1 MAQREDFS
9 AGIVTITGEDNGAV
23 VVLRKDSS
31 GKITEC
37 KSSSAPSGA
46 GYAVGCIFINT
57 STGKISQN
65 EGTTSVASFNI
76 VGDITT
82 ADIGANVVTPV
93 KMGTRTVVALTDAAA
108 TPTIAQLMT
117 SSQFTITPTTARTF
131 TVPTAALT
139 VAGITG
145 ATVGTW
151 FDFSIV
157 NTAAFAVTVTGN
169 TGWTTSG
176 NMVVN
181 KGAATFRAILTNVTG
196 GAEAVTVYRQNS
208 GATVTDMALAS
219 GKMYVGQATGLADE
233 KTLSGAITTD
243 VNGVT
248 SLGANV
254 VTPVKMGTRTEVALT
269 DAAATPTIAQ
279 LMTSSQFTMTPTA
292 ARTFT
297 LPTAADVVAGITGAT
312 VGTWFDFGI
321 VNTAAFAVTVT
332 GNTGWTTSG
341 NMVVNKGAATFR
353 AILTNVTGGAEA
365 VTVYRQNSGAT
376 VTDMALASGK
386 MYVGQATGLAAEVT
400 PSADV
405 TIDTAGAVTIASAVV
420 TRAKQSAPAL
430 SKGDNVR
437 PATIATT
444 GNTDQYHI
452 VEETGALASI
462 DFSGVDALAAHDTN
476 YITFSVTN
484 LGQAG
489 GGSTAMLAATDENTT
504 KATGG
509 TALSANTKRSLTVH
523 GTGANLDV
531 VKGDRL
537 LVRAA
542 ASGTLANTV
551 TFPVY
556 CMRLS
561 GTT

>member
-1 MAQREDFS
+1 MPKREDFVAS
-9 AGIVTITGEDNGAV
+9 TLTLQGEDNGAV
-23 VVLRKDSS
+23 TVLRRDTDLN
-31 GKITEC
+31 ITEC

-46 GYAVGCIFINT
+46 GYAVGCTHINT
-57 STGKISQN
+57 VTGKISQN
-65 EGTTSVASFNI
+65 EGTVSSASFNI
-76 VGDITT
+76 IGDIAVGDL
-82 ADIGANVVTPV
+82 GANIVTPV
-93 KMGTRTVVALTDAAA
+93 KMGTRTLVALTDAAA

-196 GAEAVTVYRQNS
+196 S
-208 GATVTDMALAS
+208 
-219 GKMYVGQATGLADE
+219 
-233 KTLSGAITTD
+233 
-243 VNGVT
+243 
-248 SLGANV
+248 
-254 VTPVKMGTRTEVALT
+254 
-269 DAAATPTIAQ
+269 
-279 LMTSSQFTMTPTA
+279 
-292 ARTFT
+292 
-297 LPTAADVVAGITGAT
+297 
-312 VGTWFDFGI
+312 
-321 VNTAAFAVTVT
+321 
-332 GNTGWTTSG
+332 
-341 NMVVNKGAATFR
+341 
-353 AILTNVTGGAEA
+353 AEA

-489 GGSTAMLAATDENTT
+489 GGSTDMLAATDANTT

-551 TFPVY
+551 TYPVY
-556 CMRLS
+556 CMRFS